1 MRKFRQFVLLACAAA
16 LCSCGSVRPSKYYT
30 LEVPSGSGAPAASVN
45 PYAAAL
51 LVGRLS
57 TPHLYRDTRVV
68 YRTGATE
75 IGTYEYHRWV
85 EPPTDMLEAA
95 LMRVLRASGKYTSVQ
110 RQGANARGDYIVRG
124 RLNEFGEV
132 NAGALTARVSF
143 EMDLYDV
150 KSGTTVWSHLYSHD
164 EPVNGK
170 EVPAVVEALNRNAQ
184 AGIAEVAASLDRFF
198 ASKK

>member
-1 MRKFRQFVLLACAAA
+1 MKRFATAAVSLGIVLLFS
-16 LCSCGSVRPSKYYT
+16 SCGAVRPSKYYT
-30 LEVPSGSGAPAASVN
+30 LDLPAAAPAAANSY
-45 PYAAAL
+45 PAAL

-57 TPHLYRDTRVV
+57 APHLYRDTRVV

-85 EPPTDMLEAA
+85 EPPTDMLEAM
-95 LMRVLRASGKYTSVQ
+95 LMRVLRDSGKYPSVQ

-132 NAGALTARVSF
+132 NAGGLTARISF
-143 EMDLYDV
+143 EMELYDV
-150 KSGTTVWSHLYSHD
+150 KSGTTVWSHFYAHD

-170 EVPAVVEALNRNAQ
+170 DVPAVVEALNRNAQ
-184 AGIAEVAASLDRFF
+184 RGLGEVAAGLDRFF